1 MAIRT
6 ENLTI
11 LFVDIAGFTVTTS
24 RQSRAENAHL
34 LSAFERTLRPM
45 VKAYKGTLVKSI
57 GDAQLLTFRSPTD
70 AMLCAMAL
78 QDAMHGY
85 NLAQSEENKIRIRV
99 AASLGEVRVTNK
111 DIFGEPVNV
120 SARIEGITPGDE
132 IYLSEAVYLAM
143 NKAEVPAE
151 EVGFRELSGIAQAI
165 RIYSIPRFATRR
177 LVSEKTP
184 SQETGSAILYPY
196 GGMHQRIALS
206 PYSFQAGWRRS
217 VPKLL
222 LLGLAG
228 LALGLALTWLSS
240 QPATTPIVAQPAAT
254 TSPQASATTPA
265 APVPDKATSASK
277 AASGM
282 ANLGAKASGST
293 VPSQPLAAPDSPLV
307 PGSTIPTPLPATAAT
322 AKIGGAPTAPAKPS
336 VAKPKIAPS
345 KTTISESPTPPASN
359 RATSNESPV
368 AASHWNITS
377 AKQAYRAGRL
387 TKAGYRDVARQL
399 EVEYDNKIR
408 QLKLN
413 YRAGNITRDE
423 YEQRVLAAKLAYK
436 GG

>member
-34 LSAFERTLRPM
+34 LSSFERTLRPM

-85 NLAQSEENKIRIRV
+85 NLSQSEENKIRIRV

-184 SQETGSAILYPY
+184 TEETGSAILYPY

-228 LALGLALTWLSS
+228 LALGLGLTWLNS
-240 QPATTPIVAQPAAT
+240 TPSTKPVAP
-254 TSPQASATTPA
+254 
-265 APVPDKATSASK
+265 
-277 AASGM
+277 
-282 ANLGAKASGST
+282 
-293 VPSQPLAAPDSPLV
+293 QPLAAANPQALAAAPGMGAQDKPAMAASSTSTPANPATANADQTTAQKPVAATSTPLV
-307 PGSTIPTPLPATAAT
+307 PGSTIPTPLPATST
-322 AKIGGAPTAPAKPS
+322 PAKPTA
-336 VAKPKIAPS
+336 VAPAPS
-345 KTTISESPTPPASN
+345 KSVAAKPQVATSKPTPVASPTPSG
-359 RATSNESPV
+359 ATHATNSENPV
-368 AASHWNITS
+368 TAGHWSITS
-377 AKQAYRAGRL
+377 AKLAYRAGRL
-387 TKAGYRDVARQL
+387 SKAEYREVARQL
-399 EVEYDNKIR
+399 EIEYDNKIR
-408 QLKLN
+408 QLKLD
-413 YRAGNITRDE
+413 YRAGKITRDE
-423 YEQRVLAAKLAYK
+423 YEQRVTAAKLAYK
-436 GG
+436 SG